1 MAQKSLDGKQAFV
14 GMAAAEMDKL
24 SAKEGDVIN
33 VKQNGASVP
42 LPCKLDND
50 IPQGC
55 VWVPAG
61 IPETAALGA
70 VFGEIEVSKA

>member
-1 MAQKSLDGKQAFV
+1 MAEAMMETLC
-14 GMAAAEMDKL
+14 
-24 SAKEGDVIN
+24 AKEGDVIS
-33 VKQNGASVP
+33 VRQNGESVP

-61 IPETAALGA
+61 IPETAALGE